1 MLAYGIRFVRSRI
14 TAGGFRL
21 QLWREGALWKLL
33 FSIAM
38 FAGKQGKRILEI
50 VVVDSFYWKKVL
62 QELAFKVGAF
72 SIFQAQ
78 KGSVML
84 DLTSVLGM
92 KRPVMYWLFIIF
104 LPVGKHVPGMFFVFL
119 GLAAVGI

>member
-1 MLAYGIRFVRSRI
+1 MLVCGIS
-14 TAGGFRL
+14 L

-62 QELAFKVGAF
+62 QELAFRVL
-72 SIFQAQ
+72 FQSSKHRKAQ
-78 KGSVML
+78 
-84 DLTSVLGM
+84 
-92 KRPVMYWLFIIF
+92 
-104 LPVGKHVPGMFFVFL
+104 
-119 GLAAVGI
+119 